1 MTDTQMD
8 MQTDTT
14 TTAETAT
21 AQTPA
26 AETPTA
32 TLAMVNLDAAQ
43 TKPMADFWSAVLG
56 WPIVYLD
63 EDYAMLTG
71 PSHALGIGAIDDYQR
86 PAWPNDGWKQ
96 FHFDLAVEDVDAA
109 AGQLVDLG
117 AERPAEQP
125 GETWVVLL
133 DPAGHPFCLTSA
145 SAWGDH

>member
-1 MTDTQMD
+1 MTDAQMD
-8 MQTDTT
+8 TQTDTT
-14 TTAETAT
+14 TT
-21 AQTPA
+21 

-56 WPIVYLD
+56 WPVVYLD
-63 EDYAMLTG
+63 ENYAMLTG
-71 PSHALGIGAIDDYQR
+71 PSHALGIGAIPDYQP
-86 PAWPNDGWKQ
+86 PAWPNDGRKQ
-96 FHFDLAVEDVDAA
+96 YHFDLAVEDVDAA
-109 AGQLVDLG
+109 ADRFVALG

-145 SAWGDH
+145 AAWGDH

>member
-1 MTDTQMD
+1 MTDAQMHT
-8 MQTDTT
+8 QTDTT
-14 TTAETAT
+14 TT
-21 AQTPA
+21 

-56 WPIVYLD
+56 WPVVYLD

-71 PSHALGIGAIDDYQR
+71 PSHALGIGALPDYQP
-86 PAWPNDGWKQ
+86 PAWPNDGRKQ
-96 FHFDLAVEDVDAA
+96 YHFDLAVEDVDAA
-109 AGQLVDLG
+109 ADRFVALG

-145 SAWGDH
+145 AAWGDH